1 MIVAAPQRL
10 ARRNQT
16 SEVARGPLIARRPGG
31 RQQALR
37 GDPALRALH
46 PLGDQIDDRVV
57 VVPTRHPGRRR
68 TTRLMAGNHPSHRLR
83 CRAADRSRATVAA
96 HLPVGGNDVHPF
108 PRRLQW
114 SPPGRC
120 GDWLAPP
127 PSPPR
132 AHAPGRHDER
142 GMGTSTWPPAGTYTW
157 PSTRTF
163 PWPWTGRLRKLYT
176 DERGSTAQRRSPPCG
191 PRPSTSAARTHQ
203 VQLLRV
209 STLGRGATPARPRR
223 SRGTHAGGN

>member
-10 ARRNQT
+10 ARRDQT

-68 TTRLMAGNHPSHRLR
+68 TTRLMAGDHPSHRLR

-96 HLPVGGNDVHPF
+96 HLAVGGNDVHPF

-132 AHAPGRHDER
+132 AHAPGRHDE
-142 GMGTSTWPPAGTYTW
+142 GGVGTSTWPPAGTYTW

-163 PWPWTGRLRKLYT
+163 PWPWTGNLR
-176 DERGSTAQRRSPPCG
+176 RGCRTEVRPCVGPGPAAQWTWFAALPRGRIRCSP
-191 PRPSTSAARTHQ
+191 S
-203 VQLLRV
+203 
-209 STLGRGATPARPRR
+209 
-223 SRGTHAGGN
+223 